1 MVTSD
6 DFENGPLSD
15 HGVTVTR
22 TPVTETQNNV
32 TGDRDFTDGTDVSIS
47 AVFTNPSIIYDLE
60 NRGEQENSEVIA
72 AVKGD
77 VTIVKGDKLT
87 WNSFVFRVESVSP
100 RYFGANLIHKKLV
113 LTLITPA

>member
-1 MVTSD
+1 MPTNA
-6 DFENGPLSD
+6 DFENGPLVD
-15 HGVTVTR
+15 HGVTVSLEV
-22 TPVTETQNNV
+22 VTETQNNV
-32 TGDRDFTDGTDVSIS
+32 TGDRDESFAAGTNIS

-77 VTIVKGDKLT
+77 VSIKKGDKLT
-87 WNSFVFRVESVSP
+87 WNSFIFKVESVSP

-113 LTLITPA
+113 LTLLTPA

>member
-15 HGVTVTR
+15 LGVTVSHI
-22 TPVTETQNNV
+22 PVTETQNNV
-32 TGDRDFTDGTDVSIS
+32 TGDRDFSDGTATDIQ
-47 AVFTNPSIIYDLE
+47 AVFTNPTIIYDLE

-77 VTIVKGDKLT
+77 VDITKGDKLT
-87 WNSFVFRVESVSP
+87 WKSYVFRVESISP
-100 RYFGANLIHKKLV
+100 RYFGENIIHKKLV

>member
-1 MVTSD
+1 MPTSS
-6 DFENGPLSD
+6 DFENGPLVD
-15 HGVTVTR
+15 LGVTVSHI
-22 TPVTETQNNV
+22 PVTEAQNNV
-32 TGDRDFTDGTDVSIS
+32 TGDRDFTDGTAISIQ

-77 VTIVKGDKLT
+77 VSITKGDKLT
-87 WNSFVFRVESVSP
+87 WNSYIFRVESISP
-100 RYFGANLIHKKLV
+100 RYFGPNLIHKKLS